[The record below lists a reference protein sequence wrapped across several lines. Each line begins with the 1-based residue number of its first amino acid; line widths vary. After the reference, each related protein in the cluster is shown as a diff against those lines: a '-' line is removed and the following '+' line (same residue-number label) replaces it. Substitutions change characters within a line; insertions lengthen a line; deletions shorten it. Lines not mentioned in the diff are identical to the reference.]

1 MQEDENEK
9 EVEGTP
15 VTKRKI
21 LAEKKLDLFSK
32 CKEATTANANTK
44 APLPNEAASTKISA
58 FSLYVNEKLS
68 QLHKRARRTAEKR
81 ISDIL
86 FEIEMSAD
94 MSADGE
100 LNRQQRNPYSGF
112 NFGIPK
118 QGQQGSYNIQG
129 QY

>member
-15 VTKRKI
+15 VAKRKI

-44 APLPNEAASTKISA
+44 APLPNEAASTKISV

-68 QLHKRARRTAEKR
+68 QYINAPEEQLKNAYLTYYLK
-81 ISDIL
+81 
-86 FEIEMSAD
+86 
-94 MSADGE
+94 
-100 LNRQQRNPYSGF
+100 
-112 NFGIPK
+112 
-118 QGQQGSYNIQG
+118 
-129 QY
+129 

>member
-1 MQEDENEK
+1 
-9 EVEGTP
+9 
-15 VTKRKI
+15 
-21 LAEKKLDLFSK
+21 
-32 CKEATTANANTK
+32 
-44 APLPNEAASTKISA
+44 
-58 FSLYVNEKLS
+58 
-68 QLHKRARRTAEKR
+68 
-81 ISDIL
+81 
-86 FEIEMSAD
+86 MSAD